1 MLTYEM
7 ELFNLRKDINDIDN
21 KIMSLLINRL
31 EVVEKVGEL
40 KKKNNM
46 EVLDKKRENAIFKKI
61 ETLYG
66 KDSDETKFLSEIY
79 NKVMEESKK
88 KQEELIKLE

>member
-1 MLTYEM
+1 
-7 ELFNLRKDINDIDN
+7 
-21 KIMSLLINRL
+21 
-31 EVVEKVGEL
+31 
-40 KKKNNM
+40 M

-66 KDSDETKFLSEIY
+66 KETDETKFLTQIY

-88 KQEELIKLE
+88 KQEKLIKLQ

>member
-1 MLTYEM
+1 MLSYEM

-21 KIMSLLINRL
+21 KLMELLISRL

-40 KKKNNM
+40 KKKHNM
-46 EVLDKKRENAIFKKI
+46 EVLDKKRENVIFKKI

-66 KDSDETKFLSEIY
+66 KETDETKFLTQIY

>member
-21 KIMSLLINRL
+21 KLMELLISRL

-40 KKKNNM
+40 KKKHNM

-61 ETLYG
+61 ESLYG
-66 KDSDETKFLSEIY
+66 KESDETKFLTQVY
-79 NKVMEESKK
+79 DKVMEESKK
-88 KQEELIKLE
+88 KQENLIKSG